1 MNLPVKLRIWA
12 AGHSKLSEALRIALG
27 VILIWKGIS
36 FLLNLEVLQRYL
48 EETGINDSL
57 GLSAAINFLAQLI
70 IILNLFGGIC
80 IALNLKTRLFCWF
93 NLPIVF
99 GAVFLVNM
107 HRGNFEPQLEFWLSL
122 FSLLVIAFIL
132 LIGNKAQSHNHHVV
146 V

>member
-12 AGHSKLSEALRIALG
+12 AGHSKLSEALKVTLG
-27 VILIWKGIS
+27 FILIWKGIS
-36 FLLNLEVLQRYL
+36 FLLNLDVLQLYL

-80 IALNLKTRLFCWF
+80 IALSIKTRLFCWF

-107 HRGNFEPQLEFWLSL
+107 QRGGFEPRLDFWLSL
-122 FSLLVIAFIL
+122 FSLLAIIFIL
-132 LIGNKAQSHNHHVV
+132 LTEKKARSHDRHIAV
-146 V
+146 